1 MGSKRRGLEDF
12 FADSLALFVLLVFFE
27 IANKRFQKKP
37 KNDGKYQK
45 ETDKKYFVLIFFSLH
60 NFILIYFRQNPDSLS
75 RNRPYP
81 FHFFVRVDLSS
92 RQSGPASPEHPH
104 SDYIL

>member
-1 MGSKRRGLEDF
+1 MQAEKNQHK
-12 FADSLALFVLLVFFE
+12 VFFVGFLL
-27 IANKRFQKKP
+27 ILAVIFWFQKKP

-81 FHFFVRVDLSS
+81 FHFFLRVELSS
-92 RQSGPASPEHPH
+92 RQSGPASPEQPH
-104 SDYIL
+104 SDYI